1 MSNLVERFRLAVSTH
16 FKGEKDET
24 GKTQYPRYAEDLATM
39 AEVLHVLTRGD
50 SARIDWIESQIQQY
64 GNGHDEPCEASWH
77 FQWQQEKPA
86 DYWPGLR
93 EWIDQEMK
101 NPPKIIHFTSYT
113 EVPLDDMKIHGPCLR
128 CNGAGGERWMEVDG
142 SENGE
147 TCPRCGGFGS
157 EP

>member
-1 MSNLVERFRLAVSTH
+1 MQWRDGYPEMCCVDDTPCRDPTRRGQWLPPTISSHSVLVELD
-16 FKGEKDET
+16 DEAGVAIDRAISMGD
-24 GKTQYPRYAEDLATM
+24 GKATWY
-39 AEVLHVLTRGD
+39 
-50 SARIDWIESQIQQY
+50 IY
-64 GNGHDEPCEASWH
+64 GNRVTGWMP
-77 FQWQQEKPA
+77 
-86 DYWPGLR
+86 L
-93 EWIDQEMK
+93 
-101 NPPKIIHFTSYT
+101 PKARRSIHFTSYT